1 MTVDFMSEDMA
12 MEHLVCLPFEGE
24 GYEWTAYMLTRKG
37 EPLTAEMDLFHRHV
51 DRWLENIKKGVISR

>member
-12 MEHLVCLPFEGE
+12 MEHLVCVPFAGE

-37 EPLTAEMDLFHRHV
+37 EPLTAEMELFHRHV
-51 DRWLENIKKGVISR
+51 DRWLENIRKGVITR